1 MGLPQLKLEAM
12 RVYHPDFFRVN
23 DLVHAYEQLNRTA
36 FVFLVGL
43 FVVPIVYL
51 LAPTLAIY
59 AAAVFL
65 AGVMGYGISAVKST
79 ADALGMPAWLLVALH
94 IGLAV
99 FAVPSFFYMMFLVRL
114 VRKSLLEFGIKPG
127 MMSVD
132 RAEMMAVQKLMIG
145 RR

>member
-1 MGLPQLKLEAM
+1 MPQLKLEAM

-36 FVFLVGL
+36 FVFLVGF

-59 AAAVFL
+59 AVAVFL

-79 ADALGMPAWLLVALH
+79 ADALDMPAWLLIALH
-94 IGLAV
+94 IGLAA
-99 FAVPSFFYMMFLVRL
+99 FALPSFFYMMFLVRL

-127 MMSVD
+127 TMSVD

>member
-59 AAAVFL
+59 AVAVFL

-79 ADALGMPAWLLVALH
+79 ADALDMPAWLLIALH
-94 IGLAV
+94 IGLAA

>member
-59 AAAVFL
+59 AVAVFL

-79 ADALGMPAWLLVALH
+79 ADALDMPAWLLIALH
-94 IGLAV
+94 IGLAA

-114 VRKSLLEFGIKPG
+114 VRKSLIEFGIKPG